1 MLRDAPTNLK
11 ATRFMNTGENTVG
24 FVNFDFQNQKEAK
37 SNSFM
42 VMLFGIS
49 GCYNSNQSKGYC
61 LNCLYLSVF
70 WLIMYSFKPKLFDLK
85 LHWKRRDKGRH

>member
-37 SNSFM
+37 SIGIVSWST

-49 GCYNSNQSKGYC
+49 GCCYSSRSKGFC
-61 LNCLYLSVF
+61 LNCLYPSVF
-70 WLIMYSFKPKLFDLK
+70 
-85 LHWKRRDKGRH
+85 